1 VYSTNTFEV
10 NHLENLI
17 YFNQTVRPQHL
28 AMIKYLQVDWD
39 MPFVPVTNPHGLF
52 RRPYDYETWMRFWN
66 IVATRLIGLKA
77 LDLVVTV
84 WLWDAEREHKW
95 LQDVAKVRGLKD
107 FVLAIN
113 YPRLGSGDDLD
124 VSEKVKEFRREVER
138 KVKLGRNKQK
148 WERRSFD
155 EAGEEGTRVVRRKR
169 ETCVTV

>member
-1 VYSTNTFEV
+1 
-10 NHLENLI
+10 
-17 YFNQTVRPQHL
+17 
-28 AMIKYLQVDWD
+28 
-39 MPFVPVTNPHGLF
+39 
-52 RRPYDYETWMRFWN
+52 MRFWN

-155 EAGEEGTRVVRRKR
+155 EADEEGTRVVRRKG